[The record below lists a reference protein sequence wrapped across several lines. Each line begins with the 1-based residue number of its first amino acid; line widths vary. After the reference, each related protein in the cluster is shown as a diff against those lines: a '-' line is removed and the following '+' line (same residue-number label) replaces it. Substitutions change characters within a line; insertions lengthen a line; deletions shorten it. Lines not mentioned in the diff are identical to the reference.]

1 MDNIVGSDYL
11 RKVLTLD
18 AISLLGYGFKIYG
31 KPVFDFININY
42 DSLKNIVE
50 ILYYQLNKY
59 KDILID
65 ETTIC

>member
-18 AISLLGYGFKIYG
+18 AISLLGYGFKIYR

-42 DSLKNIVE
+42 DILKDIVE